1 MKIISISDVITNS
14 SSEVFCVFDKY
25 TFDRIKKTV
34 NKILE
39 SFNVDSKFDDLF
51 ELVPEYDEYVL
62 EDIPELTLEEAVSHD
77 NECEGSPYIIGYD
90 IISKTEKYEKLAKAL
105 SNLHNVFTYET
116 FYC

>member
-1 MKIISISDVITNS
+1 MKIINISDVITNS

-51 ELVPEYDEYVL
+51 ELVPKFDEDIL
-62 EDIPELTLEEAVSHD
+62 EDTPELTLEEAMSHD
-77 NECEGSPYIIGYD
+77 NDCQGYPYIIGYD
-90 IISKTEKYEKLAKAL
+90 IISKTEKYKKLAEVL
-105 SNLHNVFTYET
+105 SDLQNIFNYEE
-116 FYC
+116 FYS

>member
-14 SSEVFCVFDKY
+14 SSEVFCLFDEY
-25 TFDRIKKTV
+25 TFNRIKKTI

-39 SFNVDSKFDDLF
+39 SLNIDSKFDDLF
-51 ELVPEYDEYVL
+51 ELVPKYDEYVL
-62 EDIPELTLEEAVSHD
+62 EDIPELTLKEAMSHD
-77 NECEGSPYIIGYD
+77 NECEGYPYITGYN
-90 IISKTEKYEKLAKAL
+90 IISKTEKYEKLAEAL